1 MNESK
6 PPSLKIAVVG
16 DLHDQW
22 ENADAQALHAL
33 GVDLVLFVGDF
44 GNESIPVVAEIAALD
59 LPKAIVFGNHDCW
72 YTASPW
78 GRKKCPYDRQLED
91 RVNDQ
96 LQLLGETHVGFDSLD
111 FPQFQLSVVGARP
124 FSWGGPIWQNG
135 GFYQERYGVNSFTE
149 SANKIIAAAQKT
161 AYETLIFIG
170 HCGPQGLGNQPEDIC
185 GKDWN
190 PLGGDFGEP
199 DFRAA
204 ISATRQQGKQIP
216 LVTFGHMHH
225 RLRHTQAQLREAI
238 AQDNQGTLYLNA
250 ARVPRIITTDTGKYR
265 NFSLVTLE
273 NHSVRQASLVWVND
287 QFKIETEEI
296 LYSTHPSVVKIG
308 YTNQL

>member
-1 MNESK
+1 MNEAK
-6 PPSLKIAVVG
+6 QLSLKIAVVG
-16 DLHDQW
+16 DVHDQW

-44 GNESIPVVAEIAALD
+44 GNESIPVVEAIAALD
-59 LPKAIVFGNHDCW
+59 LPKVIVLGNHDCW

-91 RVNDQ
+91 RVNHQ
-96 LQLLGETHVGFDSLD
+96 LQLLGETHVGFNSLD

-161 AYETLIFIG
+161 AYETVIFIG

-250 ARVPRIITTDTGKYR
+250 ARVPRIITTDTGKSR

-273 NHSVRQASLVWVND
+273 NHIITQASLIWVNE

-296 LYSTHPSVVKIG
+296 LYSCGPSVVKIG

>member
-1 MNESK
+1 MNEAK
-6 PPSLKIAVVG
+6 QLSLKIAVVG
-16 DLHDQW
+16 DVHDQW
-22 ENADAQALHAL
+22 ESADAQALHAL

-44 GNESIPVVAEIAALD
+44 GNESIPVVQAIAALD
-59 LPKAIVFGNHDCW
+59 LPKAIILGNHDCW

-78 GRKKCPYDRQLED
+78 GKKKCPYDRQLED

-96 LQLLGETHVGFDSLD
+96 LQLLGETHVGFNSLD

-135 GFYQERYGVNSFTE
+135 GFYRDRYGVNSFTE
-149 SANKIIAAAQKT
+149 SADKIIAAAQNT
-161 AYETLIFIG
+161 AYETVIFVG

-204 ISATRQQGKQIP
+204 ISATRQHGKQIP

-238 AQDNQGTLYLNA
+238 AQDDRGTLYLNA
-250 ARVPRIITTDTGKYR
+250 ARVPRIITTATGKSR

-273 NHSVRQASLVWVND
+273 NQTVTQASLVWVND

-296 LYSTHPSVVKIG
+296 LYSSHPSALKID
-308 YTNQL
+308 YTNRL